1 MKLLFLSPIV
11 LAPSVLTAL
20 GYGYLCL
27 LFTTF
32 SDVFGGRYGF
42 STGMVGGRQG
52 GVGGD

>member
-1 MKLLFLSPIV
+1 MKLLPLSLIV

-52 GVGGD
+52 